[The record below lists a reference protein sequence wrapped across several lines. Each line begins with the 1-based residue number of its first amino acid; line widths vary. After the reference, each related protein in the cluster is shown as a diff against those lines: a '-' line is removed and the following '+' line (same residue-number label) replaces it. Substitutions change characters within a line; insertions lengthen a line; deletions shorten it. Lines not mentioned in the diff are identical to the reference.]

1 MIDERNDHPKRLTDI
16 AEKRQF
22 VAMCRRAVLQRDRYA
37 RKWIQRA
44 TQKPLLECLHNHPF
58 YRELQYRGSDE
69 QYVMQTCEC
78 FWQRVD
84 ERKLW
89 LSTRSQMLR
98 YLQATLNGVI
108 LEALRS
114 TIQQKEVPVHAETY
128 PRGHTLW
135 NIIQDMLPDE
145 RERRV
150 AYLLYHCGLK
160 PAEILRTCPQEFNDV
175 QDIHR
180 VRCVVIEKM
189 GAYL

>member
-1 MIDERNDHPKRLTDI
+1 MIDERNDHPNRLTDI

-22 VAMCRRAVLQRDRYA
+22 VAMCRRAVLQRDRHA

-44 TQKPLLECLHNHPF
+44 TQKPLLEYLHNHTF
-58 YRELQYRGSDE
+58 YLELQHTGSDE
-69 QYVMQTCEC
+69 RYMMQTCER

-89 LSTRSQMLR
+89 LSSRSQILR

-108 LEALRS
+108 LESLRS
-114 TIQQKEVPVHAETY
+114 TTQQKEVLVHAETFL
-128 PRGHTLW
+128 HEHILW
-135 NIIQDMLPDE
+135 SIIEDVLPDE

-160 PAEILRTCPQEFNDV
+160 PVEILRTCPQEFNDV
-175 QDIHR
+175 QEIHR

-189 GAYL
+189 QAYL